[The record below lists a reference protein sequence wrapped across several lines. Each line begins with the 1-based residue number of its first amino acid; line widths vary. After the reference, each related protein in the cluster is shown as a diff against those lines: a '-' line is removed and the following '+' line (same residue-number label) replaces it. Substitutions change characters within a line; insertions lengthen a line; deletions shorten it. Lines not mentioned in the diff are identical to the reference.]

1 MKKYWIS
8 SLLPLKGMIK
18 QTGIPFILPLYH
30 TTGFNHSLPYT
41 KFLYQNRT
49 EIEFEHEL
57 DFLLK
62 HFEPVDL
69 QEILNHKNTSKKKPA
84 FHITIDDGLASNYE
98 LIAPVLYKKGIP
110 ATFFINPA
118 FIDDANIMHRYKASL
133 LLDWLQINQSG
144 VNLVSD
150 FLKVPNNF
158 SNIKNFILDI
168 RYPNKNKLDE
178 CVNLLGI
185 SWKEI
190 LHKNPLYLTTQ
201 QLHNIQQAGFHIG
214 AHSWDHPEY
223 ELLSFEE
230 QQDQTLKS
238 VQYIKEKFNPMVSS
252 FAFPF
257 TDHKVSLAFFEWLH
271 TQVDLSF
278 GCAGFKSDSF
288 PGHFQRIPI
297 EKSVYRIQ
305 DLLLQQSGMYYVKK
319 LLGKHIVKHA

>member
-1 MKKYWIS
+1 M
-8 SLLPLKGMIK
+8 
-18 QTGIPFILPLYH
+18 
-30 TTGFNHSLPYT
+30 
-41 KFLYQNRT
+41 
-49 EIEFEHEL
+49 
-57 DFLLK
+57 
-62 HFEPVDL
+62 
-69 QEILNHKNTSKKKPA
+69 
-84 FHITIDDGLASNYE
+84 
-98 LIAPVLYKKGIP
+98 
-110 ATFFINPA
+110 
-118 FIDDANIMHRYKASL
+118 
-133 LLDWLQINQSG
+133 
-144 VNLVSD
+144 
-150 FLKVPNNF
+150 PNNF